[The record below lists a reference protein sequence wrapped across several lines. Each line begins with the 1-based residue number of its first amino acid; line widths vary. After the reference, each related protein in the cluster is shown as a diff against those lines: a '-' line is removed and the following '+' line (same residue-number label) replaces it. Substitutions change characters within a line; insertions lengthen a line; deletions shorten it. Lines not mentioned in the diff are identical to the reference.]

1 MNYLIDTNIL
11 VIYVRDTDLTRRL
24 EENLRLLTGRN
35 NLVISVVSIGEIKSI
50 AKQNKW
56 GEKRVRRLIE
66 ILSQFLIADINVED
80 IIESYSEIDTYSQG
94 KLEGKATSFTSRNMG
109 KNDLWIAA
117 TASIELGNLASFS
130 CLPLGKLPCDLLM
143 VQGFIP
149 AHKGLAPSRSISL
162 YEKDARTG
170 HTQCISVHCEQKLAT
185 PFLHTG

>member
-117 TASIELGNLASFS
+117 TASTLNLELITTDKDFDHLNEDYLQ
-130 CLPLGKLPCDLLM
+130 LKRIDL
-143 VQGFIP
+143 
-149 AHKGLAPSRSISL
+149 SEYSN
-162 YEKDARTG
+162 EKD
-170 HTQCISVHCEQKLAT
+170 
-185 PFLHTG
+185 

>member
-66 ILSQFLIADINVED
+66 ILSQFLIADINLED

-94 KLEGKATSFTSRNMG
+94 KLEGKATSFTSRDMG

-117 TASIELGNLASFS
+117 TASTLNLELLTTDKDFDHLNEDYLQ
-130 CLPLGKLPCDLLM
+130 LKRIDLSEYSNE
-143 VQGFIP
+143 
-149 AHKGLAPSRSISL
+149 KGYYSAWGLKYA
-162 YEKDARTG
+162 
-170 HTQCISVHCEQKLAT
+170 
-185 PFLHTG
+185 

>member
-117 TASIELGNLASFS
+117 TASTLNLELITTDKDFDHLNEEYLQ
-130 CLPLGKLPCDLLM
+130 LKRIDL
-143 VQGFIP
+143 
-149 AHKGLAPSRSISL
+149 SEYSN
-162 YEKDARTG
+162 EKD
-170 HTQCISVHCEQKLAT
+170 
-185 PFLHTG
+185 

>member
-66 ILSQFLIADINVED
+66 ILSQFLIADINLED

-117 TASIELGNLASFS
+117 TASTLNLELITTDKDFDHLNEDYLQ
-130 CLPLGKLPCDLLM
+130 LKRIDLSEYSNE
-143 VQGFIP
+143 
-149 AHKGLAPSRSISL
+149 KGYYSAWGLKYA
-162 YEKDARTG
+162 
-170 HTQCISVHCEQKLAT
+170 
-185 PFLHTG
+185 

>member
-11 VIYVRDTDLTRRL
+11 VIYVRDTDLTRGL

-117 TASIELGNLASFS
+117 TASTLNLELLTTDKDFDHLNEEYLQ
-130 CLPLGKLPCDLLM
+130 LKRIDL
-143 VQGFIP
+143 
-149 AHKGLAPSRSISL
+149 SEYSN
-162 YEKDARTG
+162 EKD
-170 HTQCISVHCEQKLAT
+170 
-185 PFLHTG
+185 

>member
-24 EENLRLLTGRN
+24 EKNLRLLTGRN

-117 TASIELGNLASFS
+117 TASTLNLELITTDKDFDHLNEEYLQ
-130 CLPLGKLPCDLLM
+130 LKRIDL
-143 VQGFIP
+143 
-149 AHKGLAPSRSISL
+149 SEYSN
-162 YEKDARTG
+162 EKD
-170 HTQCISVHCEQKLAT
+170 
-185 PFLHTG
+185 

>member
-66 ILSQFLIADINVED
+66 ILNQFLIADINVED

-94 KLEGKATSFTSRNMG
+94 KLEGKAASFTSRNMG

-117 TASIELGNLASFS
+117 TASTLNLELITTDKDFDHLNEEYFQL
-130 CLPLGKLPCDLLM
+130 KRIDL
-143 VQGFIP
+143 
-149 AHKGLAPSRSISL
+149 SEYSN
-162 YEKDARTG
+162 EKD
-170 HTQCISVHCEQKLAT
+170 
-185 PFLHTG
+185 

>member
-117 TASIELGNLASFS
+117 TASTLNLELLTTDKDFDHLNEEYLQ
-130 CLPLGKLPCDLLM
+130 LKRIDL
-143 VQGFIP
+143 
-149 AHKGLAPSRSISL
+149 SEYSN
-162 YEKDARTG
+162 EKY
-170 HTQCISVHCEQKLAT
+170 
-185 PFLHTG
+185 

>member
-117 TASIELGNLASFS
+117 TASTLNLELITTDKDFDHLNEEYLQ
-130 CLPLGKLPCDLLM
+130 LKRIDL
-143 VQGFIP
+143 
-149 AHKGLAPSRSISL
+149 SEYSN
-162 YEKDARTG
+162 EKY
-170 HTQCISVHCEQKLAT
+170 
-185 PFLHTG
+185 

>member
-50 AKQNKW
+50 AKQNRW

-117 TASIELGNLASFS
+117 TASTLNLELITTDKDFDHLNEDYLQ
-130 CLPLGKLPCDLLM
+130 LKRIDL
-143 VQGFIP
+143 
-149 AHKGLAPSRSISL
+149 SEYSN
-162 YEKDARTG
+162 EKY
-170 HTQCISVHCEQKLAT
+170 
-185 PFLHTG
+185 

>member
-94 KLEGKATSFTSRNMG
+94 KLNGKAKSFTSRNMG

-117 TASIELGNLASFS
+117 TASILNLELITTDKDFDHLNEEYLQ
-130 CLPLGKLPCDLLM
+130 LKRIDL
-143 VQGFIP
+143 
-149 AHKGLAPSRSISL
+149 SEYSN
-162 YEKDARTG
+162 E
-170 HTQCISVHCEQKLAT
+170 
-185 PFLHTG
+185 

>member
-11 VIYVRDTDLTRRL
+11 IIYVRDTDLTRKL
-24 EENLRLLTGRN
+24 EEDLRLLTGDN

-56 GEKRVRRLIE
+56 GKKRMRRLIE

-117 TASIELGNLASFS
+117 TASTLNLELITTDKDFGHLNEEYL
-130 CLPLGKLPCDLLM
+130 KLKRIDLS
-143 VQGFIP
+143 GY
-149 AHKGLAPSRSISL
+149 SN
-162 YEKDARTG
+162 E
-170 HTQCISVHCEQKLAT
+170 
-185 PFLHTG
+185 

>member
-50 AKQNKW
+50 AKQNRW

-66 ILSQFLIADINVED
+66 ILSQFLIADINLED

-117 TASIELGNLASFS
+117 TASTLNLELITTDKDFDHLNEDYLQ
-130 CLPLGKLPCDLLM
+130 LKRIDLSEYSNE
-143 VQGFIP
+143 
-149 AHKGLAPSRSISL
+149 KGYYSAWGLKYA
-162 YEKDARTG
+162 
-170 HTQCISVHCEQKLAT
+170 
-185 PFLHTG
+185 

>member
-11 VIYVRDTDLTRRL
+11 VIYVRDTDLTRGL

-117 TASIELGNLASFS
+117 TASTLNLELITTDKDFDHLNEDYLQ
-130 CLPLGKLPCDLLM
+130 LKRIDL
-143 VQGFIP
+143 
-149 AHKGLAPSRSISL
+149 SEYSN
-162 YEKDARTG
+162 EKY
-170 HTQCISVHCEQKLAT
+170 
-185 PFLHTG
+185 

>member
-117 TASIELGNLASFS
+117 TAHVTGATLITADKDFGHLSPYFL
-130 CLPLGKLPCDLLM
+130 KLEQVD
-143 VQGFIP
+143 VQ
-149 AHKGLAPSRSISL
+149 AYL
-162 YEKDARTG
+162 
-170 HTQCISVHCEQKLAT
+170 
-185 PFLHTG
+185 

>member
-94 KLEGKATSFTSRNMG
+94 KLSGKATSFTSRNMG

-117 TASIELGNLASFS
+117 TASTLNLELITTDKDFDHLNEEYLQ
-130 CLPLGKLPCDLLM
+130 LKRIDL
-143 VQGFIP
+143 
-149 AHKGLAPSRSISL
+149 SEYSN
-162 YEKDARTG
+162 E
-170 HTQCISVHCEQKLAT
+170 
-185 PFLHTG
+185 

>member
-66 ILSQFLIADINVED
+66 ILSQFLIADINLED

-117 TASIELGNLASFS
+117 TASTLNLELITTDKDFDHLNEDYLQ
-130 CLPLGKLPCDLLM
+130 LKRIDL
-143 VQGFIP
+143 
-149 AHKGLAPSRSISL
+149 SEYSN
-162 YEKDARTG
+162 EKY
-170 HTQCISVHCEQKLAT
+170 
-185 PFLHTG
+185 

>member
-117 TASIELGNLASFS
+117 TASTLNLELITTDKDFDHLNEEYLQ
-130 CLPLGKLPCDLLM
+130 LKWIDL
-143 VQGFIP
+143 
-149 AHKGLAPSRSISL
+149 SEYSN
-162 YEKDARTG
+162 EKD
-170 HTQCISVHCEQKLAT
+170 
-185 PFLHTG
+185 

>member
-66 ILSQFLIADINVED
+66 ILNQFLIADINVED

-117 TASIELGNLASFS
+117 TASTLNLELITTDKDFDHLNEDYLQ
-130 CLPLGKLPCDLLM
+130 LKRIDL
-143 VQGFIP
+143 
-149 AHKGLAPSRSISL
+149 SEYSN
-162 YEKDARTG
+162 EKY
-170 HTQCISVHCEQKLAT
+170 
-185 PFLHTG
+185 

>member
-66 ILSQFLIADINVED
+66 ILSQFLIADINLED

-117 TASIELGNLASFS
+117 TASTLNLELITTDKDFDHLNEEYLQ
-130 CLPLGKLPCDLLM
+130 LKRIDL
-143 VQGFIP
+143 
-149 AHKGLAPSRSISL
+149 SEYSN
-162 YEKDARTG
+162 EKD
-170 HTQCISVHCEQKLAT
+170 
-185 PFLHTG
+185 

>member
-56 GEKRVRRLIE
+56 GE
-66 ILSQFLIADINVED
+66 ILNQFLIADINVED

-94 KLEGKATSFTSRNMG
+94 KLEGKAASFTSRNMG

-117 TASIELGNLASFS
+117 TASTLNLELITTDKDFDHLNEDYLQ
-130 CLPLGKLPCDLLM
+130 LKRIDL
-143 VQGFIP
+143 
-149 AHKGLAPSRSISL
+149 SEYSN
-162 YEKDARTG
+162 EKD
-170 HTQCISVHCEQKLAT
+170 
-185 PFLHTG
+185 

>member
-117 TASIELGNLASFS
+117 TASTLNLELITTDKDFDHLNEDYLQ
-130 CLPLGKLPCDLLM
+130 LKRIDLSEYSNE
-143 VQGFIP
+143 
-149 AHKGLAPSRSISL
+149 KGYYSAWGLKYA
-162 YEKDARTG
+162 
-170 HTQCISVHCEQKLAT
+170 
-185 PFLHTG
+185 

>member
-50 AKQNKW
+50 AKQNRW

-117 TASIELGNLASFS
+117 TASTLNLELITTDKDFDHLNEDYLQ
-130 CLPLGKLPCDLLM
+130 LKRIDLSEYSNE
-143 VQGFIP
+143 
-149 AHKGLAPSRSISL
+149 KGYYSAWGLKYA
-162 YEKDARTG
+162 
-170 HTQCISVHCEQKLAT
+170 
-185 PFLHTG
+185 

>member
-66 ILSQFLIADINVED
+66 ILSQFLIADINLED

-94 KLEGKATSFTSRNMG
+94 KLEGKATSFTSRDMG

-117 TASIELGNLASFS
+117 TASTLNLELITTDKDFDHLNEDYLQ
-130 CLPLGKLPCDLLM
+130 LKRIDLSEYSNE
-143 VQGFIP
+143 
-149 AHKGLAPSRSISL
+149 KGYYSAWGLKYA
-162 YEKDARTG
+162 
-170 HTQCISVHCEQKLAT
+170 
-185 PFLHTG
+185 

>member
-66 ILSQFLIADINVED
+66 ILNQFLIADINVED

-94 KLEGKATSFTSRNMG
+94 KLEGKAASFTSRNMG
-109 KNDLWIAA
+109 KNDLLIAA
-117 TASIELGNLASFS
+117 TASTLNLELLTTDKDFDHLNEEYLQ
-130 CLPLGKLPCDLLM
+130 LKRIDL
-143 VQGFIP
+143 
-149 AHKGLAPSRSISL
+149 SEYSN
-162 YEKDARTG
+162 EKD
-170 HTQCISVHCEQKLAT
+170 
-185 PFLHTG
+185 

>member
-50 AKQNKW
+50 AKQNRW

-117 TASIELGNLASFS
+117 TASTLNLELITTDKDFDHLNEDYLQ
-130 CLPLGKLPCDLLM
+130 LKRIDL
-143 VQGFIP
+143 
-149 AHKGLAPSRSISL
+149 SEYSN
-162 YEKDARTG
+162 EKD
-170 HTQCISVHCEQKLAT
+170 
-185 PFLHTG
+185 